1 MNSSHLHLHKEE
13 RPDLILFPSHML
25 SVFSLNRDNYR
36 GALLAGK
43 KKINKKE
50 LPHLLLWEIK
60 GANFMYFLGICSNE
74 TERIVMQSLH
84 IFPFILRGFNFI
96 H

>member
-25 SVFSLNRDNYR
+25 SVFSLNPDNYR
-36 GALLAGK
+36 GALPAGK
-43 KKINKKE
+43 KKKKE
-50 LPHLLLWEIK
+50 LPHSLLREIK
-60 GANFMYFLGICSNE
+60 GANFMCFLGICSNE